1 MAKPQP
7 TERMYQILKRPLVTE
22 KTAQQ
27 AEGNWVTFE
36 VETDATKPEI
46 RTAIERLYG
55 VTVLQVN
62 TLIQKGKR
70 KGFRGIAGKRSDLK
84 KAFIKVK
91 DGQSID
97 VAAGL

>member
-1 MAKPQP
+1 MAKAQP
-7 TERMYQILKRPLVTE
+7 TERMLQILKRPLVTE
-22 KTAQQ
+22 KTAAQ

-36 VETDATKPEI
+36 VITDARKPEI

-55 VTVLQVN
+55 VDVLQVN

-70 KGFRGIAGKRSDLK
+70 KGFRGVSGKRSDMK